1 VEKIVLGNLE
11 LDTGR
16 FHVRVDGRAVDLTY
30 TQFELLHCLA
40 RNADRVVDRQELLRA
55 IWRTDAD
62 ADAGRLRVQVSR
74 LRKKIAASRPWKILT
89 VTKRGYALAR
99 DDPRARV
106 APFSL
111 APSPVSSAPEA
122 S

>member
-16 FHVRVDGRAVDLTY
+16 FHVRVDGRPVDLTY
-30 TQFELLHCLA
+30 TQFELLLCLA

-55 IWRTDAD
+55 IWRAD
-62 ADAGRLRVQVSR
+62 SAADAGRLRVQVSR
-74 LRKKIAASRPWKILT
+74 LRKKISGSTPWRILT

-99 DDPRARV
+99 DDLRSQAATP
-106 APFSL
+106 SL
-111 APSPVSSAPEA
+111 APVPASAAAER